1 MYGPFAVLSIIP
13 FLPDKS
19 QLNLGV
25 VASEFYRFT

>member
-1 MYGPFAVLSIIP
+1 MYSPFAVLSII
-13 FLPDKS
+13 PDKS